1 MSSISCSIINDD
13 TDNMSFDSDSTNDA
27 IILIL
32 WG

>member
-1 MSSISCSIINDD
+1 MSSISCLIINDD
-13 TDNMSFDSDSTNDA
+13 TDNMSFDSDSANDA